1 MAMKRLLLILL
12 TILSLG
18 NIVIYAEGMNNR
30 IEIVF
35 QQIDSKDINMPFN
48 KDKGPISRSIN
59 IPIAYA
65 YIYNNVISI
74 NFNEDI
80 EVSTVTITN
89 EATGEIVYSE
99 TCSNQ
104 ANLEID
110 LSNENGGSY
119 IIEIEGSEYIL
130 KGHFNI

>member
-1 MAMKRLLLILL
+1 MKRLLLILL
-12 TILSLG
+12 TIFSLG

-30 IEIVF
+30 IEIVL
-35 QQIDSKDINMPFN
+35 QQTRSEELEVPFN
-48 KDKGPISRSIN
+48 KDKGPIVRSIN
-59 IPIAYA
+59 VAIAYA

-80 EVSTVTITN
+80 EVATVTITN
-89 EATGEIVYSE
+89 EATGEMVYSE
-99 TCSNQ
+99 TYNNQ
-104 ANLEID
+104 VNLEID

-130 KGHFNI
+130 KGHFKI

>member
-1 MAMKRLLLILL
+1 MKRLLLVLL
-12 TILSLG
+12 TIFSFG
-18 NIVIYAEGMNNR
+18 NIVIYAEGVNNR

-35 QQIDSKDINMPFN
+35 QQTHSKDIDMPFN
-48 KDKGPISRSIN
+48 KDKGPVSRSIS

-80 EVSTVTITN
+80 EVATVTITN
-89 EATGEIVYSE
+89 EATGEMVYSE
-99 TCSNQ
+99 ACNNQ
-104 ANLEID
+104 VNLEID

-119 IIEIEGSEYIL
+119 IIEIETGEVLLQGKLIL
-130 KGHFNI
+130 